1 MLKVIGYL
9 TVRLC
14 RLFAAVPN
22 SDDCDRWQS
31 DPLSH
36 PDLRRMTPH
45 QLADLPFNPWRVRR
59 TP

>member
-1 MLKVIGYL
+1 MLL
-9 TVRLC
+9 T
-14 RLFAAVPN
+14 RLFSGQN
-22 SDDCDRWQS
+22 LGTDDCDRWQS